1 MKLPLDIQSLPIVTS
16 TKDMTHLKYGATI
29 KWTLYDDLTV
39 KYEWHC
45 PEKSDY
51 RKQKMEFDNLP
62 FDIRVIL
69 AKEAV
74 KTPLLKTL
82 ESDKQLMLVRLAV
95 ISDN

>member
-16 TKDMTHLKYGATI
+16 TKDMTHLKYGARI

-45 PEKSDY
+45 PEKNHY
-51 RKQKMEFDNLP
+51 RKQEMEFDNLP
-62 FDIRVIL
+62 LDIRVML
-69 AKEAV
+69 AKKV
-74 KTPLLKTL
+74 IRTPLLKIL
-82 ESDKQLMLVRLAV
+82 ESGKQLMLVRLAV